1 MLQTSTNITQKY
13 CQETHYNYVGNSDF
27 WGSDCFFLC
36 SPLLC
41 YRFVTTT
48 LTAQIPTETL
58 SQSHRLCFIGKERDS
73 ETGFS
78 YFGARYYDSDL
89 ITGWLSVDPMADKY
103 PNISPYAYCAWNPV
117 RLVDPDGED
126 PFTAILEGVTAFAIS
141 AGIDFVDNF
150 IFEGMSAKDA
160 FSSVNWGTAALDAA
174 TTVGLS
180 FFVSGTGSAK
190 AMAKIA
196 KSRGGKLVTEMV
208 QNMVTSISGKFES
221 GEYNSIDDINWVGEF
236 AWAAIETLVDNKFNS
251 RADELIDAIGKSDK
265 LLANRLAKQKR
276 NIEAQKGSVRLERDA
291 TQVKIHKKNRNNLI
305 RAYQEKQIL
314 CKGSVGITR
323 NRYEDE
329 NKLQ

>member
-1 MLQTSTNITQKY
+1 M
-13 CQETHYNYVGNSDF
+13 ENS
-27 WGSDCFFLC
+27 GFFASNC

-41 YRFVTTT
+41 YRFVSTT
-48 LTAQIPTETL
+48 LTAQIPMETL
-58 SQSHRLCFIGKERDS
+58 SQSHRLCFMLLCYNHAKTTTLSAQTSTGKERDS

-78 YFGARYYDSDL
+78 YFGARYYDSDIL
-89 ITGWLSVDPMADKY
+89 TSWLSVDPMADKY
-103 PNISPYAYCAWNPV
+103 PGLSPYAYCGWNPV
-117 RLVDPDGED
+117 KLVDPDGED

-208 QNMVTSISGKFES
+208 QNMVTSISGKFEDKK
-221 GEYNSIDDINWVGEF
+221 YNSIDDINWVEEF

-265 LLANRLAKQKR
+265 LLANSLTKQKR
-276 NIEAQKGSVRLERDA
+276 NIEAQKNSVRLERDA
-291 TQVKIHKKNRNNLI
+291 TQVKIRKKNKDNQIREYQRN
-305 RAYQEKQIL
+305 RAYSEINGKI
-314 CKGSVGITR
+314 V
-323 NRYEDE
+323 DE
-329 NKLQ
+329 GNGKLFKDAD